1 MEIMERRTKAD
12 FAHQIRWLTEKAY
25 PEAGVIRVV
34 LYNLSTHRK
43 ASLYEAFSRRR
54 RPGT

>member
-1 MEIMERRTKAD
+1 MERRTKAD